1 MDCKITVSS
10 PDILGFFFFPFYF
23 FSSKTVVFFQSLL
36 LSHMLSSH
44 WLPLGHMAAVG
55 RESGKFDILG
65 ITDALSK
72 ISVLLARKKVRI

>member
-1 MDCKITVSS
+1 MAVSS
-10 PDILGFFFFPFYF
+10 PDILGFFLFFSFYF

-36 LSHMLSSH
+36 LSHMLLSY

-65 ITDALSK
+65 ITDE
-72 ISVLLARKKVRI
+72 